1 MGSQWVTVGPVWVLM
16 DPSGLIMGWPQDSED
31 SEASDSEE
39 WGSSG
44 SGTDSESDE
53 EEGKYTSLAS
63 KFLKKSVP
71 HGCPI
76 AAP

>member
-1 MGSQWVTVGPVWVLM
+1 
-16 DPSGLIMGWPQDSED
+16 MGWPQDSED

-76 AAP
+76 AAL